1 MARRAS
7 RGQASVFSLSFLD
20 AMTCG
25 FGSVVLLFMVINA
38 SVGLRSD
45 RMTADLQAEVDR
57 LDYEVLE
64 GHERLVELRNSLRDI
79 VKKKVIAQG
88 LSRRLIE
95 EIKALQVELAT
106 HENLSL
112 AQQEH
117 LNKLM
122 ADLKSLEESTRRLA
136 ALAVTEGDSGGD
148 QIRTVIGDGTRQ
160 YLTGLKVGGNRILI
174 LVDSSASML
183 GSTVVNVIRRR
194 NLPDR
199 QKILSGKWRQA
210 VATVDW
216 LTAQMPEDSQF
227 QIYTFN
233 ERVESLIPDT
243 KGTWLRASDPGF
255 LDEAVQRLRITPP
268 DKGTNLYRA
277 FESVATLQPKPDN
290 IVLLVDG
297 LPTMGRTPPKSNKVS
312 AKQRLKLF
320 NRAFDQLPKSIPVN
334 VILFPMEGDPEASSA
349 FWRLAMATRG
359 SFLSPSDDWP

>member
-1 MARRAS
+1 
-7 RGQASVFSLSFLD
+7 
-20 AMTCG
+20 MTCG
-25 FGSVVLLFMVINA
+25 FGAVVLFFMVINA

-45 RMTADLQAEVDR
+45 RMTADLQADANR
-57 LDYEVLE
+57 LDYEVLD
-64 GHERLVELRNSLRDI
+64 GHEKLVELRNSLQDTVNRT
-79 VKKKVIAQG
+79 VVAQG

-95 EIKALQVELAT
+95 EIEALQVELAR

-122 ADLKSLEESTRRLA
+122 ADLKSLEEGTRRLA
-136 ALAVTEGDSGGD
+136 ASAVTAGDSGGD

-160 YLTGLKVGGNRILI
+160 YLTGLKVGGDRILI
-174 LVDSSASML
+174 LVDTSASML
-183 GSTVVNVIRRR
+183 GSTLVNVIRRR

-199 QKILSGKWRQA
+199 QKIQAGKWRQT

-233 ERVESLIPDT
+233 ESVESLIPDT
-243 KGTWLRASDPGF
+243 KGTWLRASDPGS
-255 LDEAVQRLRITPP
+255 LDEAVERLRITPP
-268 DKGTNLYRA
+268 QKGTNLYKA
-277 FESVATLQPKPDN
+277 FDSVATLQPKPDN

-297 LPTMGRTPPKSNKVS
+297 LPTMGRNPPKSNTIS

-349 FWRLAMATRG
+349 FWRLALATRG

>member
-1 MARRAS
+1 MASRAS
-7 RGQASVFSLSFLD
+7 RRQASVFSLSFLD

-25 FGSVVLLFMVINA
+25 FGAVVLFFMVINA
-38 SVGLRSD
+38 SVSLRSD
-45 RMTADLQAEVDR
+45 RMTSDLQAETDR

-64 GHERLVELRNSLRDI
+64 GNKRLVELRNSFRDT
-79 VKKKVIAQG
+79 VSKTVVAQG

-95 EIKALQVELAT
+95 EIEALQVELAS

-122 ADLKSLEESTRRLA
+122 ADLKSLEESNRRLA
-136 ALAVTEGDSGGD
+136 ASAVTEGDSGGD
-148 QIRTVIGDGTRQ
+148 QIRSVIGDGTRQ
-160 YLTGLKVGGNRILI
+160 YLTGLKVGGNRILV

-199 QKILSGKWRQA
+199 QKIQAGKWRQT
-210 VATVDW
+210 VATVNW
-216 LTAQMPEDSQF
+216 LTAQMPEESQF

-233 ERVESLIPDT
+233 ESVESLIPDT
-243 KGTWLRASDPGF
+243 KGSWLKSADPGL
-255 LDEAVQRLRITPP
+255 LDEAVERLRIKPP
-268 DKGTNLYRA
+268 EKGTNLYRA
-277 FESVATLQPKPDN
+277 FQSVATLQPKPDN
-290 IVLLVDG
+290 IILLADG
-297 LPTMGRTPPKSNKVS
+297 LPTMGRNPPKSSTIN

-320 NRAFDQLPKSIPVN
+320 NRAFEELPKSIPVN

-349 FWRLAMATRG
+349 FWRLALATRG